1 MPAAGQGT
9 RGALAGLKVLDCTHV
24 IAGAYCSLVLADLGA
39 DVIKIEP
46 PGGESTRGMLGA
58 RADAFRAFDHVN
70 RNKRAVA
77 LDLSTQAGAYV
88 VRRMVETA
96 DVFVEN
102 YRPGAMDRMGLGY
115 DALAAINPRL
125 VYCSV
130 SGFGLDGPYRE
141 RGGFDLV
148 TQAMSGI
155 MSFVGE
161 AGSETPCSTAV
172 PISDLNAGVFAAVAV
187 LAALQSRQATGRGQH
202 VETSLLESALA
213 YTIWETGMYL
223 STGEVAKRNGARHR
237 LAAPYEPLKAADGHL
252 VVGVNSQRL
261 WKRFCKALGEP
272 GLETEAGFDSP
283 AGRMRNR
290 DALQARLEAILARDS
305 RDAWLAKLEAEGVP
319 AGPLNTIA
327 QAWDDPQIQARGL
340 LAEADGRRFVRTP
353 IKMHATPV
361 TVRAGPADVG
371 QHTREVLA
379 EAGYSADEIAA
390 LVASGAAATERRTEA
405 GA

>member
-1 MPAAGQGT
+1 MAGAPK
-9 RGALAGLKVLDCTHV
+9 GALAGLKVLDCTHV

-58 RADAFRAFDHVN
+58 RPDAFRAFDYVN
-70 RNKRAVA
+70 RGKRAIA
-77 LDLSTQAGAYV
+77 LDLSTEAGADV
-88 VRRMVETA
+88 VRKLAETA

-102 YRPGAMDRMGLGY
+102 YRPGSMDKMGLGY
-115 DALAAINPRL
+115 DRLAAINPRL

-148 TQAMSGI
+148 TQAMSGL

-161 AGSETPCSTAV
+161 AGSDTPCSTAV
-172 PISDLNAGVFAAVAV
+172 PISDLNAGVFAAVGV
-187 LAALQSRQATGRGQH
+187 LAALQSRQTSGQGQH
-202 VETSLLESALA
+202 VETSLFESALA

-223 STGEVAKRNGARHR
+223 STGQVAERNSARHR
-237 LAAPYEPLKAADGHL
+237 LAAPYEPLKTQDGHI

-261 WKRFCKALGEP
+261 WKRFCRALDEP

-283 AGRMRNR
+283 AGRMKHR
-290 DALQARLEAILARDS
+290 DALQARLEGVLAR
-305 RDAWLAKLEAEGVP
+305 APGAHWLARLEAEGVP

-327 QAWDDPQIQARGL
+327 EAWDDPQIKARGL
-340 LAEADGRRFVRTP
+340 LAEAGGRRFVRTP

-361 TVRAGPADVG
+361 MVQSGPANVG

-379 EAGYSADEIAA
+379 EAGYSPEEIEA
-390 LVASGAAATERRTEA
+390 LVAAGAAATERKEIPA
-405 GA
+405 

>member
-1 MPAAGQGT
+1 MAG
-9 RGALAGLKVLDCTHV
+9 GALAGLKVLDCTHV

-39 DVIKIEP
+39 DVVKIEP
-46 PGGESTRGMLGA
+46 PAGESTRGMLGL

-70 RNKRAVA
+70 RNKRAIA
-77 LDLSTQAGAYV
+77 LDLATEAGADV
-88 VRRMVETA
+88 VRKLARTA

-115 DALAAINPRL
+115 ERLSAINPRL

-161 AGSETPCSTAV
+161 AGSEVPCSTAV
-172 PISDLNAGVFAAVAV
+172 PISDLNAGVFAAVGV
-187 LAALQSRQATGRGQH
+187 LAALQSRTATGRGQH

-223 STGEVAKRNGARHR
+223 SSGEVARRNGARHR
-237 LAAPYEPLKAADGHL
+237 LAAPYEPLKTADGHI

-261 WKRFCKALGEP
+261 WARFCKAIGEP
-272 GLETEAGFDSP
+272 ALAGEAGFDTP
-283 AGRMRNR
+283 AGRMQNR
-290 DALQARLEAILARDS
+290 DALQARLEGVLTTQRGAY
-305 RDAWLAKLEAEGVP
+305 WLERLEAEGVP
-319 AGPLNTIA
+319 AGPLNDIA
-327 QAWDDPQIQARGL
+327 QAWDDPQVKARGL
-340 LAEADGRRFVRTP
+340 LGEAGGRRFVKTP
-353 IKMHATPV
+353 IKLHDTPV
-361 TVRAGPADVG
+361 ALERGPGEVG
-371 QHTREVLA
+371 QDTRAVLA
-379 EAGYSADEIAA
+379 EAGYSSDEIEA
-390 LVASGAAATERRTEA
+390 LIASGAAAVERRTETKA
-405 GA
+405 